1 MNSLAGP
8 TFELVEPT
16 QRTMIPPARRD
27 VIRSQWPFY
36 APDEIEAVIEVLQSG
51 RVDASRSRERC
62 RAFEQAFAAATDMPH
77 AVALANGMLALEL
90 GLQSLGIGVGDEVVL
105 TPRSFA
111 AAAACV
117 VACGATPVFADVDPE
132 SQNLTADS
140 IARVLTPRTRMVIAV
155 HLAGWP
161 CAMDEIMT
169 LARGLG
175 LYVIEDCA
183 QAHGATYDGRPVGS
197 FGDIAV
203 FSFGAD
209 DIMST
214 GGAGGMLLVRDEAV
228 WARVSSC
235 NGDGRKPE
243 RADAASVAN
252 FRRLQEPFGSSYH
265 LTEMQAAIGLMQL
278 TKLPEWLA
286 HRRRNAAILTACL
299 SGLSALRLTVPP
311 ESIGHAYYKY
321 HAFLRPEGLRRGWD
335 RRRVVEAAIDAGV
348 PCIDGTGP
356 QIHLEKALKAAGIGP
371 NGVLPNA
378 AELGELGLMLP
389 VDPTLDEV
397 AVRLM
402 GQRLRR
408 ILETAGD

>member
-1 MNSLAGP
+1 
-8 TFELVEPT
+8 
-16 QRTMIPPARRD
+16 MIPPARRD
-27 VIRSQWPFY
+27 VIRSLWPFY
-36 APDEIEAVIEVLQSG
+36 APDEIEAVIEVLQSC

-62 RAFEQAFAAATDMPH
+62 RAFEQAFAAATDMPR

-90 GLQSLGIGVGDEVVL
+90 GLQSLGIGVGDEVIL
-105 TPRSFA
+105 TSRSFA

-117 VACGATPVFADVDPE
+117 VACGAIPVFADVDPE

-140 IARVLTPRTRMVIAV
+140 IARVLTPRARVVIAV
-155 HLAGWP
+155 HFAGWP

-183 QAHGATYDGRPVGS
+183 QAHGATYEGRPVGS
-197 FGDIAV
+197 FGDVAV
-203 FSFGAD
+203 FSFGAN

-214 GGAGGMLLVRDEAV
+214 GGAGGMLLLRDEAA
-228 WARVSSC
+228 WARVSSYS
-235 NGDGRKPE
+235 GDGRKPE
-243 RADAASVAN
+243 RVDATSAATS
-252 FRRLQEPFGSSYH
+252 RRLHEPFGGYH

-278 TKLPEWLA
+278 RKLPEWLA
-286 HRRRNAAILTACL
+286 HRRRNAAVLTACL
-299 SGLSALRLTVPP
+299 SGLPALRLTVPP
-311 ESIGHAYYKY
+311 ESVGHAYYKY

-348 PCIDGTGP
+348 PCVDGTSP
-356 QIHLEKALKAAGIGP
+356 EAHLEKALKAAGIGP
-371 NGVLPNA
+371 NGVMPNA

-408 ILETAGD
+408 ILEAAGG

>member
-8 TFELVEPT
+8 TYELVEPM

-27 VIRSQWPFY
+27 LIRSRWPFY
-36 APDEIEAVIEVLQSG
+36 APDEIEAVVEVLQSG
-51 RVDASRSRERC
+51 QADACHSGERC
-62 RAFEQAFAAATDMPH
+62 RGFERAFAAATGMPH
-77 AVALANGMLALEL
+77 AVALANGTVALEL
-90 GLQSLGIGVGDEVVL
+90 GLQALGIGAGDEVVL

-111 AAAACV
+111 VAAACI
-117 VACGATPVFADVDPE
+117 VACGATPIFADVDSE

-140 IARVLTPRTRMVIAV
+140 VARVLTPRTKMVIAV

-209 DIMST
+209 EIMST
-214 GGAGGMLLVRDEAV
+214 GGAGGMLLVRDEAA
-228 WARVSSC
+228 WARVSSSD
-235 NGDGRKPE
+235 GDGRKPE
-243 RADAASVAN
+243 QAGASS
-252 FRRLQEPFGSSYH
+252 RRLHEPFGNGYR

-335 RRRVVEAAIDAGV
+335 RRRVVEAATDAGV
-348 PCIDGTGP
+348 PCIDGMGP
-356 QIHLEKALKAAGIGP
+356 EIHLEKALKAAGIAP
-371 NGVLPNA
+371 NGMLPNA

>member
-1 MNSLAGP
+1 MNRLAER

-16 QRTMIPPARRD
+16 QGTRIPPARRD

-36 APDEIEAVIEVLQSG
+36 APDEIEAVIEVLQSSQ
-51 RVDASRSRERC
+51 VDGACSRERC

-77 AVALANGMLALEL
+77 AVALANGMLALEF
-90 GLQSLGIGVGDEVVL
+90 GLQSLGIGAGDEVVL
-105 TPRSFA
+105 TPRRFA
-111 AAAACV
+111 PAAACV
-117 VACGATPVFADVDPE
+117 IACGATPVFADVDPE

-140 IARVLTPRTRMVIAV
+140 IARVLTPRTRAVVAV

-183 QAHGATYDGRPVGS
+183 QAHGATYDGRLVGS

-203 FSFGAD
+203 FSFGAN

-214 GGAGGMLLVRDEAV
+214 GGAGGMLLVRDEAA

-243 RADAASVAN
+243 GSDAASAAN
-252 FRRLQEPFGSSYH
+252 FRRLREPFGSSYH

-278 TKLPEWLA
+278 TKLPGWLA

-299 SGLSALRLTVPP
+299 SGLAALRLTVPP
-311 ESIGHAYYKY
+311 ESVGHAYYNY
-321 HAFLRPEGLRRGWD
+321 HAILRPAGLRRGWD
-335 RRRVVEAAIDAGV
+335 RCRIVEAAIDAGV
-348 PCIDGTGP
+348 PCISGTGRE
-356 QIHLEKALKAAGIGP
+356 IHLENALKAAGIGP
-371 NGVLPNA
+371 SGLLPNA
-378 AELGELGLMLP
+378 AGLAELGLVLP

-402 GQRLRR
+402 GQRLRN
-408 ILETAGD
+408 ILEVAGN